1 MNIQWG
7 SSLQEVNPLPSWSS
21 FVPTSCFS
29 LFAASS
35 WNLVKSNLFLF
46 KGGIGIWF
54 WSNSLGK
61 KKPSF
66 IWKDSSELSNHS
78 FFFYQIFTNL
88 RLLSTA
94 MDISESH
101 SVVSDSLQPWGPY
114 SPWNSPGQ
122 NTGVGSHSFL
132 QGIFPAQGLNPG
144 LLYCRQ
150 ILYHLSHQE
159 NSGRLEWVAYPFSSR
174 SSYPGIGTGVS
185 CFAGGFFTSWATRD
199 ALKVMDIRDVKMN
212 TAWSLPLLSLM
223 GKWDT

>member
-1 MNIQWG
+1 MNIQRG
-7 SSLQEVNPLPSWSS
+7 SSLQEVNPLSRSS

-35 WNLVKSNLFLF
+35 WNLVKSNFFLF
-46 KGGIGIWF
+46 KGGTKIRF

-61 KKPSF
+61 KTIVYLKRLIRIIQSF
-66 IWKDSSELSNHS
+66 I
-78 FFFYQIFTNL
+78 FYQIFTNL

-94 MDISESH
+94 MDISESR
-101 SVVSDSLQPWGPY
+101 SVVSDSLWPRGPY

-132 QGIFPAQGLNPG
+132 QGIFPTQGLNPG
-144 LLYCRQ
+144 LLYCSQ

-159 NSGRLEWVAYPFSSR
+159 NSRRLEWVAYPFSSG

-212 TAWSLPLLSLM
+212 TAWSLSLLSLM